1 MTLSKVMASF
11 VATSMAELLVLVGL
25 VDPLVYQFESETE
38 MTMVLTEV
46 LQLEKSRLQASVMDV
61 STAPTGFE
69 QKVETVAED
78 SLAQTGM
85 D

>member
-1 MTLSKVMASF
+1 MEFADRSLTCSSDRIHLRD
-11 VATSMAELLVLVGL
+11 
-25 VDPLVYQFESETE
+25 DPLVYQFESETE